1 MKSPCG
7 SAGIPAFQG
16 ALMRQEAITSSL
28 VRRLG
33 QRSNGS
39 VVTLLGGSF
48 FPLRMLMEA
57 LLLTNERDHFVSP
70 RRSSGG
76 MA

>member
-1 MKSPCG
+1 MESPCG
-7 SAGIPAFQG
+7 LAGIPAFQG

-48 FPLRMLMEA
+48 FLLGLRTEA
-57 LLLTNERDHFVSP
+57 LHLVSGGDHFAPP
-70 RRSSGG
+70 RRNPGG